1 MTDNTEA
8 RFRTA
13 GWCPPGGYPGW
24 CPPGG
29 CPGWTREKVAD
40 ALAQAFAAGR
50 AYERAELAQLEATWK
65 PIARATWEEQ
75 VARRIAELPG
85 RNPAPP
91 LRFDDPDW
99 PAVAVPGGGGI
110 RLGPTG
116 VIPATPAPESPA

>member
-1 MTDNTEA
+1 MTEDQAVN
-8 RFRTA
+8 A
-13 GWCPPGGYPGW
+13 GPW

-29 CPGWTREKVAD
+29 CPVRRTAELEHAI
-40 ALAQAFAAGR
+40 ALAFEHGR
-50 AYERAELAQLEATWK
+50 AYERAELAQLETTWQ